1 QLPYLISGGAT
12 GLALVFL
19 GGTLLTIDGA
29 RRDRARLEHALSEL
43 TVVVE
48 RLSSVPVTGEVAARS
63 QPEGDIEATVAIGP
77 HSFHLLD
84 CRLTN
89 GKTGLSRVARSRAV
103 EMGLDP
109 CRICKP

>member
-43 TVVVE
+43 AEVVE
-48 RLSSVPVTGEVAARS
+48 RLPSTPVHDAAATQSRV
-63 QPEGDIEATVAIGP
+63 EGDGEDTVIMGA
-77 HSFHLLD
+77 HSFHLSG
-84 CRLTN
+84 CRLAD
-89 GKTGLSRVARSRAV
+89 GKSGLKRAARSRAV
-103 EMGLDP
+103 ELGLDP